1 MTENEKGVQ
10 NNVKCVNDNKEGVNN
25 MRLLILLNG

>member
-1 MTENEKGVQ
+1 MTDNEKQVQ
-10 NNVKCVNDNKEGVNN
+10 NNEEWLNDNKERVNN